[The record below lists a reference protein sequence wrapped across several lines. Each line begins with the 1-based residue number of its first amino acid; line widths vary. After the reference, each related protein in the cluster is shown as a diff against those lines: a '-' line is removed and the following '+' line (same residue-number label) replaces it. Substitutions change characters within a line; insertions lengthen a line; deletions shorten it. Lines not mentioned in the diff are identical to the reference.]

1 MSPSLQRVMSELT
14 QLSSEEQWT
23 LLSYLVS
30 KLHAHRSSP
39 ENLASD
45 DQGSGNALDI
55 NRLLDETRGSWGK
68 SSVEEI
74 DAEIERQRKLSWG
87 D

>member
-1 MSPSLQRVMSELT
+1 MSPSLQRVMSELA

-30 KLHAHRSSP
+30 QLHARTSSLKD
-39 ENLASD
+39 LALD
-45 DQGSGNALDI
+45 AQGSEDVSDI
-55 NRLLDETRGSWGK
+55 SRLLDETRGSWGQ
-68 SSVEEI
+68 SSIEEI
-74 DAEIERQRKLSWG
+74 DAELERQRKLNWG

>member
-30 KLHAHRSSP
+30 QLHARTSSLKDSAL
-39 ENLASD
+39 EV
-45 DQGSGNALDI
+45 QGSGSSSDI
-55 NRLLDETRGSWGK
+55 NKLLDETRGSWGQ

-74 DAEIERQRKLSWG
+74 NAEIEQQRKLSWG

>member
-30 KLHAHRSSP
+30 QLHARTSS
-39 ENLASD
+39 LKGSALD
-45 DQGSGNALDI
+45 AQGSEDVLDI
-55 NRLLDETRGSWGK
+55 NKLLDETRGSWGQ

>member
-14 QLSSEEQWT
+14 QLSAEEQWT
-23 LLSYLVS
+23 LLSYLVNQ
-30 KLHAHRSSP
+30 LHARTSSLKDSAL
-39 ENLASD
+39 EA
-45 DQGSGNALDI
+45 QGLGSSSDI
-55 NRLLDETRGSWGK
+55 NNLLDETRGSWGQ

>member
-1 MSPSLQRVMSELT
+1 MSELT

-30 KLHAHRSSP
+30 QLHARTSSLKNSA
-39 ENLASD
+39 EAQDLADS
-45 DQGSGNALDI
+45 SEI
-55 NRLLDETRGSWGK
+55 NKLLDETRGSWGQ

>member
-1 MSPSLQRVMSELT
+1 MSPKLQRVMSELT

-30 KLHAHRSSP
+30 QLHGRASSL
-39 ENLASD
+39 NNSALDA
-45 DQGSGNALDI
+45 QGSGDASYI
-55 NRLLDETRGSWGK
+55 NRLLDETRGSWGQ

-74 DAEIERQRKLSWG
+74 DAVLERQRKLSWRE
-87 D
+87 

>member
-30 KLHAHRSSP
+30 KLYGRTSLLEDSA
-39 ENLASD
+39 LDA
-45 DQGSGNALDI
+45 QGSGDASDI

-68 SSVEEI
+68 LNIEEI
-74 DAEIERQRKLSWG
+74 DGEIERQRKLNWG